1 MRDYSPVEQ
10 ESFRDDAIAVLN
22 GAAVTI
28 AVIGTWTR
36 PAFMGPIAFLVAI
49 LTYFMNPRSRGG
61 TVLAVCL
68 ITLFAL
74 LETWYLGH
82 QLA

>member
-1 MRDYSPVEQ
+1 MRDYTPEH

-22 GAAVTI
+22 GAAITV

-36 PAFMGPIAFLVAI
+36 PVFMGPIALLVAF
-49 LTYFMNPRSRGG
+49 LTYFMDPRSRGG

-74 LETWYLGH
+74 LETWFLGH